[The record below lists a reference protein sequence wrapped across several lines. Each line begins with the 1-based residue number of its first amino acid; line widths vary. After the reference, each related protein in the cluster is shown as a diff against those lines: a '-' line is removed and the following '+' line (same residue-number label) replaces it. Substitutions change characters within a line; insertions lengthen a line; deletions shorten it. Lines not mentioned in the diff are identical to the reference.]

1 MSVLVETTDGVTTL
15 RLNRP
20 EKRNAFTMEM
30 VAQLHSEIH
39 RSITDPTSRCLVI
52 AGEGEHFCAGRDLQS
67 FSGSLPYA

>member
-20 EKRNAFTMEM
+20 EKRNAFTREM

-52 AGEGEHFCAGRDLQS
+52 AGEGEYF
-67 FSGSLPYA
+67 